1 MRDGYEASGL
11 NDPYTNS
18 DSGQCLV
25 SRLTGDVNSMS
36 DWSTAPLATHQAA
49 A

>member
-1 MRDGYEASGL
+1 MRCQYGL
-11 NDPYTNS
+11 QDCIRA
-18 DSGQCLV
+18 QVLV
-25 SRLTGDVNSMS
+25 SITGDVNSIS